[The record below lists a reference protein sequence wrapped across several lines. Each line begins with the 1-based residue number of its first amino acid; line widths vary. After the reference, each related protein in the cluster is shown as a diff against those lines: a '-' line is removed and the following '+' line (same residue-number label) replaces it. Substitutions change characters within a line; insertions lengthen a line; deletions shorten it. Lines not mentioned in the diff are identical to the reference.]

1 MKKAVYEYINKA
13 KNPKPHKT
21 IGKPLSRPKVDDSE
35 FVWRVSDEIVERDK
49 KADKESPFSPAN
61 LAKAVHEY
69 INKAKNQADASD
81 DPGNEIIEEG
91 VPGWDATDVDSPQT
105 RKAAKARLKEYDDM
119 HLYDMQKAVYAFIH
133 KAYKVPSGDELR
145 AAGAKRKAAALE
157 AAKERYGEDFTP
169 AKTKPRPYRGPAP
182 SAPKRT
188 GAERTKAAQ
197 EAWREKNPG
206 QPDPPSFT
214 QQLLAFVKA
223 SSKYPLGEAW
233 GGVKGAKKDT
243 PSETPSTKAIGSTP
257 DPRNLPAKPGSEEG
271 KPADT
276 SSTTEQPVGQ
286 QPQQSYG
293 GGGGGRGFFNSLLDL
308 YEGRGEA
315 ARTPAPAPSMQQMKK
330 GAN

>member
-1 MKKAVYEYINKA
+1 MV
-13 KNPKPHKT
+13 
-21 IGKPLSRPKVDDSE
+21 GLSVFP
-35 FVWRVSDEIVERDK
+35 
-49 KADKESPFSPAN
+49 ESFLSVC
-61 LAKAVHEY
+61 L
-69 INKAKNQADASD
+69 S
-81 DPGNEIIEEG
+81 
-91 VPGWDATDVDSPQT
+91 
-105 RKAAKARLKEYDDM
+105 
-119 HLYDMQKAVYAFIH
+119 

-206 QPDPPSFT
+206 QPDPSSFT

-308 YEGRGEA
+308 YEGRGES